1 MERWAVVVRDWICWS
16 GRWVTLITT
25 ALVSSSLTIPIN
37 SSTDCGRIRP
47 RGPTSLTQ
55 MCAGV
60 VGRSFASA
68 EASGRPGVV
77 EALTPDCLE
86 MVGRGLVRH
95 GEVVFMIDTSAGML
109 KLLPAQSWDVDGDP
123 DPDSWEYRITLG
135 GPSRTFTHDHVPAA
149 SVLHFRY
156 AADPARP
163 WRGNSPM
170 DVATLAGKLS
180 AETVNALANES
191 SGPVGSIFLTPKDG
205 DEDTMTSLRGDI
217 GRARGQLLMMES
229 GDWGDTGAQAMDG
242 AAKRFGAMP
251 PAPLVGLQDTATREI
266 VAAVGFNP
274 SLFQTGPA
282 AAIREAWRLALFG
295 VVAPLGRKVEAE
307 LTAKLGPVSLG
318 WQELKASDL
327 SGRARAFQS
336 MVGGGMDI
344 SKAIAVAG
352 LMVED

>member
-1 MERWAVVVRDWICWS
+1 MERWSVVVRDWTCWS
-16 GRWVTLITT
+16 GRWETLITT

-135 GPSRTFTHDHVPAA
+135 GPSRTFTHDHVPA
-149 SVLHFRY
+149 
-156 AADPARP
+156 
-163 WRGNSPM
+163 
-170 DVATLAGKLS
+170 
-180 AETVNALANES
+180 
-191 SGPVGSIFLTPKDG
+191 
-205 DEDTMTSLRGDI
+205 
-217 GRARGQLLMMES
+217 
-229 GDWGDTGAQAMDG
+229 
-242 AAKRFGAMP
+242 
-251 PAPLVGLQDTATREI
+251 
-266 VAAVGFNP
+266 
-274 SLFQTGPA
+274 
-282 AAIREAWRLALFG
+282 
-295 VVAPLGRKVEAE
+295 
-307 LTAKLGPVSLG
+307 
-318 WQELKASDL
+318 
-327 SGRARAFQS
+327 
-336 MVGGGMDI
+336 
-344 SKAIAVAG
+344 
-352 LMVED
+352 